1 MRIAIF
7 GSGGVGGYYGA
18 RLAQAGHE
26 VAFVARGRHLA
37 AMQQGGLHIV
47 SPKGDV
53 HLERVEAS
61 ADPADIGPVELVLV
75 ATKTY
80 QIAQAAEQMVP
91 LLGDDTQVL
100 SLLNGVEAPAQLA
113 ASLPRG
119 RVLAGLTRIFSHI
132 DGPGRIRHLGFDP
145 YIGFGPA
152 SGAPADAAA
161 ERVLEAI
168 RSAGV
173 ASDIAADIE
182 VALWRKFQLV
192 ICPGG
197 VGAVTRAPIGVV
209 RSQPESRALL
219 RAAVEEVQAVAVA
232 RGIAMP
238 PSVNDEAMATIDT
251 MPAQGIAS
259 MHRDLVEGRPS
270 ELDAWNGAVVR
281 LGAEVGAATPVHG
294 FIAGSLVLWERR
306 ARGEIAFD

>member
-18 RLAQAGHE
+18 RLAQAGHD
-26 VAFVARGRHLA
+26 VAFIARGRHLA
-37 AMQQGGLHIV
+37 AMREGGLHV
-47 SPKGDV
+47 ASPMGDV

-61 ADPADIGPVELVLV
+61 ADPADIGRVELVLV

-80 QIAQAAEQMVP
+80 QIAEAAEQMVP
-91 LLGDDTQVL
+91 LLGADTQVL

-132 DGPGRIRHLGFDP
+132 DGPGRIQHLGFEP
-145 YIGFGPA
+145 YIGFGLA
-152 SGAPADAAA
+152 SGAPADAAV
-161 ERVLEAI
+161 ERVLEAL
-168 RSAGV
+168 RGAGV
-173 ASDIAADIE
+173 GADIAADIE
-182 VALWRKFQLV
+182 AALWRKFQLV

-197 VGAVTRAPIGVV
+197 VGAVTRAPIGIV

-232 RGIAMP
+232 RGIDLP
-238 PSVNDEAMATIDT
+238 SSVNGEAMATIDT
-251 MPAQGIAS
+251 MPAQGIVS
-259 MHRDLVEGRPS
+259 MHRDLVDGRPS
-270 ELDAWNGAVVR
+270 ELDAWSGAVVR
-281 LGAEVGAATPVHG
+281 LGAEVGVATPVHG
-294 FIAGSLVLWERR
+294 FITASLGPWERR
-306 ARGEIAFD
+306 ARGEIEFV